1 MTRGTRSAAI
11 TGRWGVVRLGA
22 VAILTAAVLW
32 GLGRPASAQPPSG
45 IVHPTGERN
54 MSLRE
59 LGDQLFAGNC
69 SSCHGSIGQGITT
82 PRPNTGVGDTTGQ
95 GPDLR
100 GVGAIAPD
108 FYLRTGRMPLSTPG
122 EKPARHPPFFNDR
135 EIRALTSY
143 IASLKKGPP
152 IPHPHPQGQSL
163 SLGLHLFTDHCAG
176 CHQVVG
182 EGGYVTDTNVPVL
195 DHATPREIAEAVRIG
210 PYLMPSF
217 SRKDISDH
225 ELNAIV
231 AYIRHS
237 RHPTDAGGLGI
248 GHVGPVPE
256 GMVAWAIAGFALV
269 GICALLGSRLRKS

>member
-1 MTRGTRSAAI
+1 MRAAHVRRRVALLAI
-11 TGRWGVVRLGA
+11 TACGVA
-22 VAILTAAVLW
+22 FAPMAA
-32 GLGRPASAQPPSG
+32 AQPPSG
-45 IVHPTGERN
+45 IVHPEKEGG

-59 LGDQLFAGNC
+59 LGEQLFAGNC
-69 SSCHGSIGQGITT
+69 SSCHGSMGQGITT
-82 PRPNTGVGDTTGQ
+82 PRPNTGVGDTTGL

-108 FYLRTGRMPLSTPG
+108 FYLRTGRMPLTSPG
-122 EKPARHPPFFNDR
+122 EKPERHPPFFNDR
-135 EIRALTSY
+135 EIRALTGY
-143 IASLKKGPP
+143 IASLKNGPP
-152 IPHPHPQGQSL
+152 IPNPDPQGQSL
-163 SLGLHLFTDHCAG
+163 SLGLDLFTDHCAG

-195 DHATPREIAEAVRIG
+195 DHATPRQIAEAVRIG

-217 SRKDISDH
+217 SNKDISDH

-231 AYIRHS
+231 AYVRHS

-256 GMVAWAIAGFALV
+256 GMVAWAVAGFVLV

>member
-1 MTRGTRSAAI
+1 MSAASRSI
-11 TGRWGVVRLGA
+11 ARCARQRLIRLG
-22 VAILTAAVLW
+22 VAAVLAAGALA
-32 GLGRPASAQPPSG
+32 GLAGATAAQPPSG
-45 IVHPTGERN
+45 IVHPEGERV

-59 LGDQLFAGNC
+59 LGRQLFAGNC
-69 SSCHGSIGQGITT
+69 SSCHGSMGHGIIA

-100 GVGAIAPD
+100 GVGALAPD
-108 FYLRTGRMPLSTPG
+108 FYLRTGRMPLTTPG
-122 EKPARHPPFFNDR
+122 EKPERHPPFFNDR
-135 EIRALTSY
+135 EIRALTAY

-152 IPHPHPQGQSL
+152 IPNPHPQGQSL
-163 SLGLHLFTDHCAG
+163 SQGLHLFTEHCAG

-182 EGGYVTDTNVPVL
+182 EGGYVTDTSVPVL
-195 DHATPREIAEAVRIG
+195 DHATSRQIAEAVRIG

-217 SRKDISDH
+217 PRKDITDH

-231 AYIRHS
+231 AYVRHS

-256 GMVAWAIAGFALV
+256 GMVAWAVAGFVLV
-269 GICALLGSRLRKS
+269 GICVLLGSRLRKS